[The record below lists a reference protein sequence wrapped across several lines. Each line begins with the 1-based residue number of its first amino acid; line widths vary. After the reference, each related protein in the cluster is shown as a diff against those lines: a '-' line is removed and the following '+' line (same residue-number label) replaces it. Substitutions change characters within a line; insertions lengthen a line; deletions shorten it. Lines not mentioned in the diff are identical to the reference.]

1 MFDADTFSLYD
12 RTSVSYTHLA
22 AHLIVGNDAAF
33 VVQAHDGADIQNGGD
48 GGRRAGHAPAAAE
61 VGQIRGEELMMNAP
75 AVLHRPVGSFL
86 NVCIYRIPLKE
97 DIVKEP
103 SHCMTCGH
111 KLAWYDNIPIV
122 AWIALKGRCRCCG
135 TKLSVQY
142 PAIELLNAVL

>member
-1 MFDADTFSLYD
+1 MLPPLY
-12 RTSVSYTHLA
+12 YYICAFIFGA
-22 AHLIVGNDAAF
+22 A
-33 VVQAHDGADIQNGGD
+33 
-48 GGRRAGHAPAAAE
+48 
-61 VGQIRGEELMMNAP
+61 
-75 AVLHRPVGSFL
+75 VGSFL

-142 PAIELLNAVL
+142 PAIELLNAVLWTFTVVMNGINII